1 MFKKCL
7 THEELGKRELQCYIT
22 TCFYLQGFRFDDHY
36 QLGFISTVGRNLL
49 GRINVNPT
57 CVPPFSVLQMFVF
70 SMIVMQPLSTGL

>member
-36 QLGFISTVGRNLL
+36 QLGFIRL